1 MDPQDKKH
9 YNSVFWVEVDKIRPN
24 PYQPRKEFDE
34 AKLRELGDS
43 IRQYGVLQPLVV
55 TRHEET
61 RGDGGIQVYY
71 ELIAGERRT
80 RAARLAGV
88 HQVPVLI
95 REGDASE
102 ASARLKLELA
112 IIENLQREDLSPIE
126 RARAFK
132 QLTEEFGFK
141 HSEVAQKIGKS
152 REYVTNSIR
161 LLLLPA
167 EMLTALEE
175 KKISEGHTRPLL
187 MLADKKEE
195 QDVLFKDIIY
205 KRLNVREAEITA
217 RAIAVDRARKPLH
230 QNPEFTRIEREFV
243 ERLGTRV
250 RIDQREKGG
259 KIIISFFSDEDLQKI
274 LDSFGEG
281 KGKGAYPVAPPS
293 ENEMPFSAEGG
304 EGGIP
309 PQAMIPAGEEPQFL
323 TAAADESAVQ
333 KKDNDDE
340 DYLYSVKNFTV

>member
-1 MDPQDKKH
+1 MPPQEKKH
-9 YNSVFWVEVDKIRPN
+9 YNAVFWVEVDKIRPN
-24 PYQPRKEFDE
+24 PYQPRKGFDE
-34 AKLRELGDS
+34 VKLKELANS

-80 RAARLAGV
+80 RAAKLAGV

-95 REGDASE
+95 REGDAPE

-132 QLTEEFGFK
+132 QLSDEFGFK
-141 HSEVAQKIGKS
+141 HIEIAHKVGKS

-161 LLLLPA
+161 LLMLPA

-187 MLADKKEE
+187 MLADRKEE
-195 QDVLFKDIIY
+195 QEVLFKDIVY

-217 RAIAVDRARKPLH
+217 RAIAQDRARKPLH

-250 RIDQREKGG
+250 RVEQREKGG
-259 KIIISFFSDEDLQKI
+259 KIVISFYSDEDLQHI

-281 KGKGAYPVAPPS
+281 KVREAFPAVPPS
-293 ENEMPFSAEGG
+293 GGDMSFPGGG
-304 EGGIP
+304 ENILP
-309 PQAMIPAGEEPQFL
+309 PQIQSPQAESEPPQFL
-323 TAAADESAVQ
+323 TASADAKE
-333 KKDNDDE
+333 DNGDGEDD
-340 DYLYSVKNFTV
+340 LYSIKSFTV